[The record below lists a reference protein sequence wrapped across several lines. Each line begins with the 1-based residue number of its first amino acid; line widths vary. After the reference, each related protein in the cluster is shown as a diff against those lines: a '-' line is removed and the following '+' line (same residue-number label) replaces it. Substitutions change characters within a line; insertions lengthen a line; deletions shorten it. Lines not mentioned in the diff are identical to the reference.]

1 MTNPTIQTDLAEV
14 LKEIRDEQKKTSE
27 KLNQIDKRLVKVETK
42 VDSLTEITKKIE
54 SSQQAQIWT
63 LIGVL
68 ITAVG
73 GFVVA
78 VARNVLTF
86 KT

>member
-1 MTNPTIQTDLAEV
+1 MTNPTIETDLAEI
-14 LKEIRDEQKKTSE
+14 LKRIEDKQDKMSE
-27 KLNQIDKRLVKVETK
+27 KLEAIDKRLVKVETRL
-42 VDSLTEITKKIE
+42 DSLEENVKEIK

-68 ITAVG
+68 ITAVA
-73 GFVVA
+73 GFVIA

-86 KT
+86 N